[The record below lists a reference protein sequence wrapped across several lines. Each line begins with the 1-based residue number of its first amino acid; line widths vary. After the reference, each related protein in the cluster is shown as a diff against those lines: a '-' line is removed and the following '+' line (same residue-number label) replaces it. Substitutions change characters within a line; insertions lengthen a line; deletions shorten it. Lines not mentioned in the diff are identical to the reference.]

1 MKRTRSY
8 FKPAFVVLSISL
20 LVIVFA
26 VISCGKK
33 PYVAPPQPAGLKPT
47 PTNPWLPS
55 KAYDYAVGGNNDLV
69 TLGRVLFYDK
79 NLSGDN
85 SVSCGSCHQQA
96 YGFADNKQFSTGF
109 GGTQTPRNAHSIM
122 QTNNS
127 HFWDGKNQPDFTTS
141 VAPCTDYTC
150 QPNGSGPMSFVN
162 PVSIP
167 FQSHVELNLDMN
179 LMVQKISGLPY
190 YKYLYPKAFNGQTF
204 ITIENIETAL
214 GTFMANITA
223 GDSKFSRV
231 KAGTEQFTAS
241 EQAGYNVFNSKG
253 KCAQCHKEQN
263 GFGGNP
269 GQFEDVGL
277 SASYTDLGRGS
288 VTGFSSDNGRFH
300 VPSLNNISLTAPYMH
315 DGRLATLNDVVDF
328 FDSGVHQS
336 PNVSSAL
343 TLHPVSNG
351 NGGFQTAGSY
361 PVQPLNLTT
370 TEKANLVAFLNTL
383 SDVSVTTDIRFS
395 DPFKH

>member
-1 MKRTRSY
+1 MKGQNLHV
-8 FKPAFVVLSISL
+8 KPAFAFLAVSL

-26 VISCGKK
+26 VVSCGKK
-33 PYVAPPQPAGLKPT
+33 SYTPPPQPGGLKPT
-47 PTNPWLPS
+47 ATNPWLPS
-55 KAYDYAVGGNNDLV
+55 KPYNYEVGGNNDLV

-109 GGTQTPRNAHSIM
+109 GGAQTPRNAHTIM

-127 HFWDGKNQPDFTTS
+127 HFWDGKNQPNFSPS
-141 VAPCTDYTC
+141 VSSCTDYTC
-150 QPNGSGPMSFVN
+150 QPNGGMSSFAN

-167 FQSHVELNLDMN
+167 FASHSELNMDMSQ
-179 LMVQKISGLPY
+179 MVQKISSLPY
-190 YKYLYPKAFNGQTF
+190 YQYLYPRAFNGKKFVTV
-204 ITIENIETAL
+204 ENIELAI
-214 GTFMANITA
+214 GTFMENITA
-223 GDSKFSRV
+223 TNSKFSRV

-241 EQAGYNVFNSKG
+241 EQSGYNVFNGKA
-253 KCAQCHKEQN
+253 KCATCHKEQN

-277 SASYTDLGRGS
+277 SNVYTDLGRGS
-288 VTGFSSDNGRFH
+288 ITNVSSDNGRFH
-300 VPSLNNISLTAPYMH
+300 VPSLNNVSLTAPYMH
-315 DGRLATLNDVVDF
+315 DGRFATLNDVVDF

-336 PNVSSAL
+336 PNVSSAM
-343 TLHPVSNG
+343 TLHAVPDG
-351 NGGFQTAGSY
+351 NGGFQAAGSSQ
-361 PVQPLNLTT
+361 VQPLNLTAA
-370 TEKANLVAFLNTL
+370 EKANLVSFLNTL
-383 SDVSVTTDIRFS
+383 SDESITTDVRFS